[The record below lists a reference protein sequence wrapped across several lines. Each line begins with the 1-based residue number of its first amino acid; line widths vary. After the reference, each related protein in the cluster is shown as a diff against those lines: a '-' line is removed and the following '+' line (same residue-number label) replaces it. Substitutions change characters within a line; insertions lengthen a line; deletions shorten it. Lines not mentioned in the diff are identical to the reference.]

1 MELLQLTFTL
11 FALSL
16 AGLGLL
22 LLWLEAR
29 HRLEPSSPLKLK
41 FEAWRVSI
49 TPGRYCVEGF
59 VTINNPHGQME
70 VFVPEIRAKPRLL
83 ASESLKNITLT
94 TRVEPRHPDE
104 ESRADDYWFA
114 YIVKGHKSTQAK
126 ISIWIEGEQL
136 EQRLDSLWVDIHW
149 VNYGPFGRLKKREG
163 LLVPL
168 KHPAPVQPQ
177 EAKWREGDRCYVLAV
192 PTHLL
197 GVLDNVETILR
208 NYAGAALQ
216 PGDILTIAES
226 PLAVMQGRYQH
237 PSEIVPS
244 ALARSLCRVFH
255 PTSSLATACGLQSL
269 INSVGPA
276 RVLMAWL
283 LGALL
288 KLAGIKGGFYR
299 LAGPQAR
306 LIDDVTGSTPPYDQ
320 TIVMGPEDPEK
331 VAQLMAAALGHGV
344 AVVDVND
351 LGRVKILAASRG
363 CDLDLLERAL
373 KPNPAGN
380 ANERTP
386 LVVVRPR
393 S

>member
-1 MELLQLTFTL
+1 MELLQLTFTF

-70 VFVPEIRAKPRLL
+70 VFVPELRAKPRLL

-208 NYAGAALQ
+208 NYAGAVLQ

-244 ALARSLCRVFH
+244 ALARTLCRVFH

-331 VAQLMAAALGHGV
+331 VVQLMAAALGHGV

-363 CDLDLLERAL
+363 CDLKLLERAL

>member
-1 MELLQLTFTL
+1 MELLQLTFTF

-70 VFVPEIRAKPRLL
+70 VFVPELRAKPRLL

-208 NYAGAALQ
+208 NYAGAVLQ

-331 VAQLMAAALGHGV
+331 VVQLMAAALGHGV

-363 CDLDLLERAL
+363 CDLELLERAL

>member
-1 MELLQLTFTL
+1 MELLQLTFTF

-70 VFVPEIRAKPRLL
+70 VFVPELRAKPRLL

-208 NYAGAALQ
+208 NYAGAVLQ

>member
-1 MELLQLTFTL
+1 MELLQLTFTF

-208 NYAGAALQ
+208 NYAGAVLQ

>member
-1 MELLQLTFTL
+1 MELLQLTFTF

-29 HRLEPSSPLKLK
+29 HRLQPSSPLKLK
-41 FEAWRVSI
+41 FEAWNVSI

-59 VTINNPHGQME
+59 VTINNPHRQME
-70 VFVPEIRAKPRLL
+70 VFVPELRAKPRLL
-83 ASESLKNITLT
+83 GSESLKNITLT

-104 ESRADDYWFA
+104 ENRSDNYWFA

-126 ISIWIEGEQL
+126 VSIWIEGEQL
-136 EQRLDSLWVDIHW
+136 EQRLDSLWIDIHW

-177 EAKWREGDRCYVLAV
+177 DAKWREGDRCYVLAV

-197 GVLDNVETILR
+197 GVLDNVETVLR
-208 NYAGAALQ
+208 NYAGAVLQ

-237 PSEIVPS
+237 PSEISPS
-244 ALARSLCRVFH
+244 ALARTLCRVFH

-269 INSVGPA
+269 INSVGPS

-331 VAQLMAAALGHGV
+331 VVQLMAAALGHGV

-363 CDLDLLERAL
+363 CDLKLLERAL

>member
-208 NYAGAALQ
+208 NYAGAVLQ

-331 VAQLMAAALGHGV
+331 VVQLMAAALGHGV

-363 CDLDLLERAL
+363 CDLELLERAL

>member
-1 MELLQLTFTL
+1 M
-11 FALSL
+11 
-16 AGLGLL
+16 
-22 LLWLEAR
+22 
-29 HRLEPSSPLKLK
+29 
-41 FEAWRVSI
+41 
-49 TPGRYCVEGF
+49 
-59 VTINNPHGQME
+59 
-70 VFVPEIRAKPRLL
+70 
-83 ASESLKNITLT
+83 
-94 TRVEPRHPDE
+94 EPRHPDE

-208 NYAGAALQ
+208 NYAGAVLQ

>member
-1 MELLQLTFTL
+1 MELLQLTFTF

-208 NYAGAALQ
+208 NYAGAVLQ

-331 VAQLMAAALGHGV
+331 VVQLMAAALGHGV

-363 CDLDLLERAL
+363 CDLELLERAL

>member
-1 MELLQLTFTL
+1 MELLQLTFTF

-29 HRLEPSSPLKLK
+29 HRLQPSSPLKLK
-41 FEAWRVSI
+41 FEAWSVSI

-59 VTINNPHGQME
+59 VTINNPHRQME
-70 VFVPEIRAKPRLL
+70 VFVPELRAKARLL
-83 ASESLKNITLT
+83 GSESLKNITLT

-104 ESRADDYWFA
+104 ENRADNYWFA

-126 ISIWIEGEQL
+126 VSICIEGEQL
-136 EQRLDSLWVDIHW
+136 EQRLDSLWIDIHW

-177 EAKWREGDRCYVLAV
+177 EAKWREGDHCYVLAV

-197 GVLDNVETILR
+197 GVLDNVETVLR
-208 NYAGAALQ
+208 SYAGAVLQ

-237 PSEIVPS
+237 PSEISPS
-244 ALARSLCRVFH
+244 ALARTLCRVFH

-269 INSVGPA
+269 INSVGPS

-331 VAQLMAAALGHGV
+331 VVQLMAAALGHGV

-363 CDLDLLERAL
+363 CDLKLLERAL